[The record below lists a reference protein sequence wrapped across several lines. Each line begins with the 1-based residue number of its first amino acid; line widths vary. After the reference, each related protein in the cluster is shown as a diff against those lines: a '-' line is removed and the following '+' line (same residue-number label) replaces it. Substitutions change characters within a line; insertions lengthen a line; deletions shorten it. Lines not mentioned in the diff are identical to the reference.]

1 MSQNPISDNTHNRV
15 ANLRQRL
22 LRASRF
28 VNIAIVDGLHQH
40 GFSKLSSTHTALLSN
55 LDLEGSSLTIVAQ
68 RAGMSKQAMGRLADE
83 LISLKYITSTR
94 SKDDRRAVKLKFTA
108 AGLKLMNHS
117 FTIMEDIENRCAG
130 CLGDRNFENLLTSL
144 HGIVDEFENVQK

>member
-1 MSQNPISDNTHNRV
+1 MSNNSTSASEHNRV

-28 VNIAIVDGLHQH
+28 VNTAIVDGLHKR
-40 GFSKLSSTHTALLSN
+40 GFTELSSTHTALLSN
-55 LDLEGSSLTIVAQ
+55 LDLDGSSLTIIAQ

-83 LISLKYITSTR
+83 LINLKYVTSTR
-94 SKDDRRAVKLKFTA
+94 SEDDRRAVKLEFTQ

-117 FTIMEDIENRCAG
+117 FAIMEELENRCAHR
-130 CLGDRNFENLLTSL
+130 LGNNNFKNLLSSL
-144 HGIVDEFENVQK
+144 QNIVDEFENIPG